1 MNKTRSIKDLAKIV
15 RSKNAGPFLFTFDII
30 FNDVKTYEQVKKSKV
45 INRELIMKLYN
56 LKSNVKVEIFTLD
69 PACAIKITFPRP
81 IPSGSLGDSDVLGAQ
96 QHVPLYDIQIPWNY
110 GN

>member
-1 MNKTRSIKDLAKIV
+1 MNTTKSIKDLAKIV

-30 FNDVKTYEQVKKSKV
+30 FNDVKVYERVKNSKV
-45 INRELIMKLYN
+45 INKELIMKLYN

-81 IPSGSLGDSDVLGAQ
+81 IPSGNLGDSDILGAQ
-96 QHVPLYDIQIPWNY
+96 QHVPLYDIKIP
-110 GN
+110 